1 MINRRYEN
9 KKEVKFGAKMG
20 TVHPFLIISFSSFL
34 SVLR

>member
-1 MINRRYEN
+1 MVNRRYEK